1 MSVPLDRLYNFLH
14 DLSNHAII
22 IYGFKPYGSKK
33 LSDLK
38 FLQTDTIPPWFYGQT
53 TPAIIFHDQEP
64 LQFDL
69 YSEDSIA
76 ALAFERFNQQAHPE
90 MLAQLS
96 QMHIRGVTWTPYSGY
111 DLMMLCHSEKNS
123 PEVEKY
129 QAAGFVPV
137 YYWSHALIARDW
149 FRFAEY
155 DPILDNKNITK
166 DFLIYNRAWSGTREY
181 RLKFAELL
189 CVNELE
195 TYCKTSFNPVDS
207 DIHYQDYKYQNVNF
221 KISTALESRLSLNT
235 HSSAASADYNHDDY
249 ASAGIEVVL
258 ETLFDDQRNHLTE
271 KILRPI
277 ACGVPF
283 ITLATP
289 GTLVYLK
296 NYGFKTFSPII
307 NEDYDQELDSLKRMQ
322 MIIAEMN
329 RIAKLDRAD
338 KTLLWEKLYEIADYN
353 KKWFFSSSFHDM
365 VVEEYQHNFHEAI
378 DTMNQNRTG
387 MWYKQLGEIA
397 SLNPEMG
404 KYYNNVKPGRTQQD
418 IDNFYKWINQNP

>member
-14 DLSNHAII
+14 DLCKHDII

-33 LSDLK
+33 LADLK
-38 FLQTDTIPPWFYGQT
+38 FYFTDHVAWFYGQT

-69 YSEDSIA
+69 YSNDSIS
-76 ALAFERFNQQAHPE
+76 ALAFERFNQQAHSE

-96 QMHIRGVTWTPYSGY
+96 QMHIRGVIPTAYSGY

-129 QAAGFVPV
+129 QAVGFVPV

-149 FRFAEY
+149 FRFAEH
-155 DPILDNKNITK
+155 DPLLKHKNIQT

-189 CVNELE
+189 CANSLT
-195 TYCKTSFNPVDS
+195 TYCKTSFNPIDS
-207 DIHYQDYKYQNVNF
+207 DTHYQDHKYQNANF
-221 KISTALESRLSLNT
+221 KISTALESHLPLNT

-249 ASAGIEVVL
+249 GSAGIEVVL

-271 KILRPI
+271 KMLRPI
-277 ACGVPF
+277 ACGMPF
-283 ITLATP
+283 IAVATP
-289 GTLVYLK
+289 GSLAYLK
-296 NYGFKTFSPII
+296 DYGFKTFSPII
-307 NEDYDQELDSLKRMQ
+307 NEDYDQETDSATRLH

-353 KKWFFSSSFHDM
+353 KKWFFSSNFHDM
-365 VVEEYQHNFHEAI
+365 VVDEYQHNLNQAI
-378 DTMNQNRTG
+378 DIMNQNRTG
-387 MWYKQLGEIA
+387 MWYKKLGEIA

-418 IDNFYKWINQNP
+418 IDDFYKWINQNS

>member
-14 DLSNHAII
+14 DLCKHDII

-33 LSDLK
+33 LSDLS
-38 FLQTDTIPPWFYGQT
+38 FLLTDSVSWLYGHT

-69 YSEDSIA
+69 YSKNDITAEAS
-76 ALAFERFNQQAHPE
+76 ERFKQNAHPE

-96 QMHIRGVTWTPYSGY
+96 QMHIRGVTQTLYSGY

-129 QAAGFVPV
+129 QAVGFVPV

-149 FRFAEY
+149 LRFAEH
-155 DPILDNKNITK
+155 DPVLQHKNIQT

-189 CVNELE
+189 CANNL
-195 TYCKTSFNPVDS
+195 TAHCKTSFNPVDS
-207 DIHYQDYKYQNVNF
+207 DTHYQDHKYQNANF
-221 KISTALESRLSLNT
+221 KISTALESYLPLNT
-235 HSSAASADYNHDDY
+235 HSSAASADYNHNDY

-283 ITLATP
+283 IAVATP
-289 GTLVYLK
+289 GSLAYLK
-296 NYGFKTFSPII
+296 DYGFKTFSPII
-307 NEDYDQELDSLKRMQ
+307 NEDYDQETNSSKRLH

-338 KTLLWEKLYEIADYN
+338 KTLLWKKLYEIADYN
-353 KKWFFSSSFHDM
+353 KKWFFSSNFHDM
-365 VVEEYQHNFHEAI
+365 VVDEYQHNLNQAI
-378 DTMNQNRTG
+378 DIMNQNRTG
-387 MWYKQLGEIA
+387 MWYKKLGEIA

-418 IDNFYKWINQNP
+418 IDDFYKWINQNS

>member
-1 MSVPLDRLYNFLH
+1 MH
-14 DLSNHAII
+14 DLCKHDII

-33 LSDLK
+33 LADLK
-38 FLQTDTIPPWFYGQT
+38 FYFTDHVAWFYGQT

-69 YSEDSIA
+69 YSNDSIS
-76 ALAFERFNQQAHPE
+76 ALAFERFNQQAHSE

-96 QMHIRGVTWTPYSGY
+96 QMHIRGVIPTAYSGY

-129 QAAGFVPV
+129 QAVGFVPV

-149 FRFAEY
+149 FRFAEH
-155 DPILDNKNITK
+155 DPLLKHKNIQT

-189 CVNELE
+189 CANSLT
-195 TYCKTSFNPVDS
+195 TYCKTSFNPIDS
-207 DIHYQDYKYQNVNF
+207 DTHYQDHKYQNANF
-221 KISTALESRLSLNT
+221 KISTALESHLPLNT

-249 ASAGIEVVL
+249 ASAGIEVIL

-283 ITLATP
+283 IAVATP
-289 GTLVYLK
+289 GSLAYLK
-296 NYGFKTFSPII
+296 DYGFKTFSPII
-307 NEDYDQELDSLKRMQ
+307 NEDYDQETDSSKRLH

-353 KKWFFSSSFHDM
+353 KKWFFSSNFHDM
-365 VVEEYQHNFHEAI
+365 VVAEYQHNFNQAI
-378 DTMNQNRTG
+378 ATMNQHRTG
-387 MWYKQLGEIA
+387 MWYKKLGEIA

-418 IDNFYKWINQNP
+418 IDNFYKWINQNS

>member
-1 MSVPLDRLYNFLH
+1 MH

-22 IYGFKPYGSKK
+22 IYGFKPHGSKK
-33 LSDLK
+33 LSDLN
-38 FLQTDTIPPWFYGQT
+38 FLLTDSVFWLYGQT

-69 YSEDSIA
+69 YSKDAIDTEAS
-76 ALAFERFNQQAHPE
+76 ERFKQTAHPE

-96 QMHIRGVTWTPYSGY
+96 QMHIRGVTQTAYSGY

-123 PEVEKY
+123 SEVEKY

-149 FRFAEY
+149 FRFAKH
-155 DPILDNKNITK
+155 DPVLEHKNIQT
-166 DFLIYNRAWSGTREY
+166 DFLIYNRAWAGTREY

-189 CVNELE
+189 CANDL
-195 TYCKTSFNPVDS
+195 TAYCKTSFNPIDS
-207 DIHYQDYKYQNVNF
+207 DMHYQSYKYQNSKF
-221 KISTALESRLSLNT
+221 AISTMLESYLPLNT
-235 HSSAASADYNHDDY
+235 HSSTASADYNHDDY
-249 ASAGIEVVL
+249 VDIGIEVVL

-271 KILRPI
+271 KTLRPI

-289 GTLVYLK
+289 GTLAYLK
-296 NYGFKTFSPII
+296 DYGFKTFSPII
-307 NEDYDQELDSLKRMQ
+307 NEDYDQETDPLKRMQ

-353 KKWFFSSSFHDM
+353 KKWFFSSSFHNM
-365 VVEEYQHNFHEAI
+365 VVEEYQHNLHEAI
-378 DTMNQNRTG
+378 DTMNRNRTG
-387 MWYKQLGEIA
+387 MWYKRLGEIA
-397 SLNPEMG
+397 SLNPKMG
-404 KYYNNVKPGRTQQD
+404 KYHNNPKPGRTQQD
-418 IDNFYKWINQNP
+418 IDDYYKWINQNI